1 MIFAELAALI
11 VVLCLIGGSFLLVNN
26 RLKAHNEERN
36 IKLLEG
42 FMREAEVDGDDEA
55 VRMLR
60 HVIINKLGKDQL
72 RSSKT

>member
-26 RLKAHNEERN
+26 RLKAHNEERD